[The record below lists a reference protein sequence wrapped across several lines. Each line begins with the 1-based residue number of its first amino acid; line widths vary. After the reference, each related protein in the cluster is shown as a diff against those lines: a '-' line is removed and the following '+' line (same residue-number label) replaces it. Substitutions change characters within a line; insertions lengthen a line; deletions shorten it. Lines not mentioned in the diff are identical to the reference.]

1 MLYYTCSEIDNI
13 IRSTFKITVNHTKAF
28 IFLWFHVFHN
38 IKIVRKK
45 RISEMTLKEIKRISE
60 LSRPSFAFT
69 PRVRWMWLV
78 TTAAIFVFAM
88 ALDVFAKASKICES
102 WRPWNGVDAENKRA
116 LRETK
121 WQEKEK
127 CTEGFY
133 EAKLCAKWNRRKVTL
148 RRSVRSTMQTATKDQ
163 NVDLAHWV
171 VPDKAFSSYAK
182 KLTFLRAGWERLPN
196 NRKLNSDIEKY
207 VKFVMYHAVIYKKT
221 LQT

>member
-1 MLYYTCSEIDNI
+1 MYSIILKSYEKNKSQKWRSKRSKESASFLGHHLHLPQESAGCDSLRPPQFSCLRWPLMSLRRHPKSVNLDAHETVLML
-13 IRSTFKITVNHTKAF
+13 KISARCEKQSGR
-28 IFLWFHVFHN
+28 
-38 IKIVRKK
+38 RKK
-45 RISEMTLKEIKRISE
+45 S
-60 LSRPSFAFT
+60 
-69 PRVRWMWLV
+69 V
-78 TTAAIFVFAM
+78 
-88 ALDVFAKASKICES
+88 
-102 WRPWNGVDAENKRA
+102 
-116 LRETK
+116 
-121 WQEKEK
+121 
-127 CTEGFY
+127 EGFY

-182 KLTFLRAGWERLPN
+182 KLTFLRAEWERLPN